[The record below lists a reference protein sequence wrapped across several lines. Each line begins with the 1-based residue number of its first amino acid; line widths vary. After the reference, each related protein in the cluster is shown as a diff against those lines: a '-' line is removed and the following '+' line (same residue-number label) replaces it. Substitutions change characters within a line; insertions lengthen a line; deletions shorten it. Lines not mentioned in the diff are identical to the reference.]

1 MAKNG
6 ILRAFLGGF
15 NSKIL
20 AKIWLTFGAVGW
32 TPWTPS
38 PGVFL
43 RKFPALNP
51 PLIDKL
57 SFLSNVEGNLER

>member
-38 PGVFL
+38 PGGFFE
-43 RKFPALNP
+43 KISCPEP
-51 PLIDKL
+51 P
-57 SFLSNVEGNLER
+57 SYR